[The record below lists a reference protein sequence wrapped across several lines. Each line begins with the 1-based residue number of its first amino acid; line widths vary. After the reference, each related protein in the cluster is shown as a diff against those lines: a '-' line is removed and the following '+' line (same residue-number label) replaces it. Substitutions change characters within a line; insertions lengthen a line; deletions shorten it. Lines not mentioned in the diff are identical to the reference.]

1 MLTCFKFLVPL
12 IIQGGGQRDGGQSF
26 MGVVLICLDVSFAV
40 GSLILLLTMLF
51 LVHAPISQRFL
62 FYFACNNVGG
72 RYFLRQDYTIECFK
86 NAHWE
91 FSIVVI
97 SFSIQIL
104 SSSIVQNFIPARKST
119 SRKGDNGIVI
129 VVGGSYIYHGAPVLS
144 SLAALRCG
152 TDLVYTSVPKINVTP
167 TRAISPN
174 LIVIPLVDQ
183 KLTLGA
189 VKKLVGALPRNLHS
203 ATIGMGLAI
212 QEKNSLLYLVKSL
225 LDRDVRLSL
234 DASALIPEVLPLLAN
249 KNVVVTPHSGEFK
262 RLFGDVPPDSQN
274 ERIPLVEQHALDN
287 GITILLKGPTDI
299 ISNGKTTYLCEKNTP
314 AMTVGGT
321 GDVLSGLVAG
331 LLSKNR
337 NSLESAAAAS
347 FICGLAGKHVQDKL
361 GLHMTSM
368 DLIDAI
374 PNVMK
379 PFDKII

>member
-1 MLTCFKFLVPL
+1 MEPQL
-12 IIQGGGQRDGGQSF
+12 
-26 MGVVLICLDVSFAV
+26 
-40 GSLILLLTMLF
+40 
-51 LVHAPISQRFL
+51 
-62 FYFACNNVGG
+62 
-72 RYFLRQDYTIECFK
+72 
-86 NAHWE
+86 
-91 FSIVVI
+91 
-97 SFSIQIL
+97 L
-104 SSSIVQNFIPARKST
+104 SSSIVENFIPARKSA
-119 SRKGDNGIVI
+119 SRKGNNGIVLVI
-129 VVGGSYIYHGAPVLS
+129 GGSYIYHGAPILS

-212 QEKNSLLYLVKSL
+212 QEKNSLLHLVESL
-225 LDRDVRLSL
+225 LNRDVRLSL

-249 KNVVVTPHSGEFK
+249 KNVVVTPHTGEFR
-262 RLFGDVPPDSQN
+262 RLFGDIPSDSKN
-274 ERIPLVEQHALDN
+274 ERIQLVEKHALDN

-299 ISNGKTTYLCEKNTP
+299 ISDGNTTYLCQKNTP

-331 LLSKNR
+331 LLSNNR
-337 NSLESAAAAS
+337 NSLESAAAAA
-347 FICGLAGKHVQDKL
+347 FICGLTGKQVQEKL

-374 PNVMK
+374 PSIMK

>member
-1 MLTCFKFLVPL
+1 MEPQL
-12 IIQGGGQRDGGQSF
+12 
-26 MGVVLICLDVSFAV
+26 
-40 GSLILLLTMLF
+40 
-51 LVHAPISQRFL
+51 
-62 FYFACNNVGG
+62 
-72 RYFLRQDYTIECFK
+72 
-86 NAHWE
+86 
-91 FSIVVI
+91 
-97 SFSIQIL
+97 L
-104 SSSIVQNFIPARKST
+104 SSSIVENFIPARKSA
-119 SRKGDNGIVI
+119 SRKGNNGIVLVI
-129 VVGGSYIYHGAPVLS
+129 GGSYIYHGAPILS

-212 QEKNSLLYLVKSL
+212 QEKNSLLHLVESL
-225 LDRDVRLSL
+225 LNRDVRLSL

-249 KNVVVTPHSGEFK
+249 KNVVVTPHAGEFK
-262 RLFGDVPPDSQN
+262 RLFGYVPSDSKN
-274 ERIPLVEQHALDN
+274 ERIQLVEKHALDN
-287 GITILLKGPTDI
+287 GVTILLKGPTDI
-299 ISNGKTTYLCEKNTP
+299 ISNGNTTYLCQKNTP

-331 LLSKNR
+331 LLSNNR
-337 NSLESAAAAS
+337 NSLESAAAAA
-347 FICGLAGKHVQDKL
+347 FICGLTGKQVQDKL

-374 PNVMK
+374 PSIMK

>member
-1 MLTCFKFLVPL
+1 MEPQL
-12 IIQGGGQRDGGQSF
+12 
-26 MGVVLICLDVSFAV
+26 
-40 GSLILLLTMLF
+40 
-51 LVHAPISQRFL
+51 
-62 FYFACNNVGG
+62 
-72 RYFLRQDYTIECFK
+72 
-86 NAHWE
+86 
-91 FSIVVI
+91 
-97 SFSIQIL
+97 L
-104 SSSIVQNFIPARKST
+104 SSSIVENFILARKSA
-119 SRKGDNGIVI
+119 SRKGNNGIVLVI
-129 VVGGSYIYHGAPVLS
+129 GGSYIYHGAPILS

-212 QEKNSLLYLVKSL
+212 QEKNSLLHLVQSL
-225 LDRDVRLSL
+225 LNRDVRLSL

-249 KNVVVTPHSGEFK
+249 KNVVVTPHAGEFK
-262 RLFGDVPPDSQN
+262 RLFGYVPSDSKN
-274 ERIPLVEQHALDN
+274 ERIQLVEKHALDN
-287 GITILLKGPTDI
+287 GVTILLKGPTDI
-299 ISNGKTTYLCEKNTP
+299 ISNGNTTYLCEKNTP

-331 LLSKNR
+331 LLSNNR
-337 NSLESAAAAS
+337 NSLESAAAAA
-347 FICGLAGKHVQDKL
+347 FICGLTGKQVQEKL

-374 PNVMK
+374 PSIMK

>member
-1 MLTCFKFLVPL
+1 LEPQL
-12 IIQGGGQRDGGQSF
+12 
-26 MGVVLICLDVSFAV
+26 
-40 GSLILLLTMLF
+40 
-51 LVHAPISQRFL
+51 
-62 FYFACNNVGG
+62 
-72 RYFLRQDYTIECFK
+72 
-86 NAHWE
+86 
-91 FSIVVI
+91 
-97 SFSIQIL
+97 L
-104 SSSIVQNFIPARKST
+104 SSSIVENFIPARKSA
-119 SRKGDNGIVI
+119 SRKGDNGIVLVI
-129 VVGGSYIYHGAPVLS
+129 GGSYIYHGAPILS

-152 TDLVYTSVPKINVTP
+152 TDLVYTSVPKINVAP

-212 QEKNSLLYLVKSL
+212 QEKNSLLHLVESL
-225 LDRDVRLSL
+225 LNRDVRLSL

-249 KNVVVTPHSGEFK
+249 KNVVVTPHAGEFK
-262 RLFGDVPPDSQN
+262 RLFGDAPSDSKN
-274 ERIPLVEQHALDN
+274 ERIQLVEKHALDN
-287 GITILLKGPTDI
+287 GVTILLKGPTDI
-299 ISNGKTTYLCEKNTP
+299 ISNGNTTYLCEKNTP

-331 LLSKNR
+331 LLSNNR
-337 NSLESAAAAS
+337 NSLESAAAAA
-347 FICGLAGKHVQDKL
+347 FICGLTGKQVQEKL

-374 PNVMK
+374 PSIMK

>member
-1 MLTCFKFLVPL
+1 MEPQL
-12 IIQGGGQRDGGQSF
+12 
-26 MGVVLICLDVSFAV
+26 
-40 GSLILLLTMLF
+40 
-51 LVHAPISQRFL
+51 
-62 FYFACNNVGG
+62 
-72 RYFLRQDYTIECFK
+72 
-86 NAHWE
+86 
-91 FSIVVI
+91 
-97 SFSIQIL
+97 L
-104 SSSIVQNFIPARKST
+104 SSSIVENFIPARKSA
-119 SRKGDNGIVI
+119 SRKGNNGIVLVI
-129 VVGGSYIYHGAPVLS
+129 GGSYIYHGAPILS

-212 QEKNSLLYLVKSL
+212 QEKNSLLHLVESL
-225 LDRDVRLSL
+225 LNRDVRLSL

-249 KNVVVTPHSGEFK
+249 KNVVVTPHAGEFK
-262 RLFGDVPPDSQN
+262 RLFGCVPSDSKN
-274 ERIPLVEQHALDN
+274 ERIQLVEKHALDN
-287 GITILLKGPTDI
+287 GVTILLKGPTDI
-299 ISNGKTTYLCEKNTP
+299 ISNGNTTYLCEKNTP

-331 LLSKNR
+331 LLSNNR
-337 NSLESAAAAS
+337 NSLESAAAAA
-347 FICGLAGKHVQDKL
+347 FICGLTGKQVQEKL

-374 PNVMK
+374 PSIMK